1 MIRVLDFRR
10 KVADLAKEYPDF
22 IEIMADL
29 GFKEIT
35 SPTALKLMGKVM
47 TVPKGA
53 AVKGIPL
60 ERIVDRFEEA
70 GFRVTGLPESF
81 SKKQGNGKAAVNQNV
96 ADIQKTHCAGQV
108 LEEVQGAGETDDREK
123 TAGNQE
129 REEDKTEAEDEY
141 LARLRRA
148 EEATVTGQERV
159 SLLKDYIARVGQG
172 EELESVRRD
181 FIENFESVSVHEI
194 AEAEQSLINDGMDP
208 AEVQKLCDLHSALF
222 HGKTEAE
229 VWAEEEAKSA
239 EAGYKIP
246 QGHPV
251 DYFHRE
257 NAALE
262 KKLKRAKLD
271 LGFGT
276 DLRRIQEELA
286 DLKRVRTLY
295 GKKEESIMP
304 PLERYGISGPSNV
317 MWGVDDEIK
326 AELGRLTSS
335 MATALE
341 NDRAQAMFDAI
352 KEDIAAV
359 YQRME
364 EMIYKE
370 EKILLPMAME
380 HFTREEW
387 LLVYEDLFEMGPVF
401 IDSIPH
407 WEEGDRLLEEKRAAA
422 RASIDSEGM
431 ITFEQGKM
439 SLAQL
444 QAMFDL
450 LPIDIT
456 FIDADDVNQFFSNQG
471 KVFARPRSALGR
483 KVYDCHPVRI
493 RPVVEQLISEFKEGS
508 RDSYERWIPNPLK
521 PVKIQYLAVRDR
533 EGKFLGTLELVQDF
547 TKIKKELRHFR

>member
-1 MIRVLDFRR
+1 MVRVLDFNK
-10 KVADLAKEYPDF
+10 KVADLAKEDPDF

-35 SPTALKLMGKVM
+35 SPTALKLMGRVM

-60 ERIVDRFEEA
+60 ERIVNRFEEA
-70 GFRVTGLPESF
+70 GFRVTGLPETF
-81 SKKQGNGKAAVNQNV
+81 SREREKGKESTSQKAA
-96 ADIQKTHCAGQV
+96 DPGDKRRGDQV
-108 LEEVQGAGETDDREK
+108 S
-123 TAGNQE
+123 
-129 REEDKTEAEDEY
+129 
-141 LARLRRA
+141 
-148 EEATVTGQERV
+148 EEAQTVSGPAADGKMPGGRKEEERV
-159 SLLKDYIARVGQG
+159 SLLKDYISRVGQG
-172 EELESVRRD
+172 EDLESVRRD
-181 FIENFESVSVHEI
+181 FIRNFESVSVHEI
-194 AEAEQSLINDGMDP
+194 AEAEQSLISDGMDP
-208 AEVQKLCDLHSALF
+208 REVQKLCDLHSALF

-239 EAGYKIP
+239 EAGHEIS

-262 KKLKRAKLD
+262 KKLKRARLD

-276 DLRRIQEELA
+276 DLKKIQEELA
-286 DLKRVRTLY
+286 DLKRVRVLY

-326 AELGRLTSS
+326 AELGRLSS
-335 MATALE
+335 SLASALE
-341 NDRAQAMFDAI
+341 NDRAQAMFDAV

-431 ITFEQGKM
+431 ITFEQGKL

>member
-1 MIRVLDFRR
+1 MIRVLDFNK
-10 KVADLAKEYPDF
+10 KVADLAGEYEDF
-22 IEIMADL
+22 IPIMAEL
-29 GFKEIT
+29 GFKEIS
-35 SPTALKLMGKVM
+35 SPAALKLMGKLM

-60 ERIVDRFEEA
+60 DKIVDRFEEA
-70 GFRVTGLPESF
+70 GFRVIGLPEDF
-81 SKKQGNGKAAVNQNV
+81 SRKRQKQSEVDLQGGQ
-96 ADIQKTHCAGQV
+96 ADASRKD
-108 LEEVQGAGETDDREK
+108 EESRK
-123 TAGNQE
+123 
-129 REEDKTEAEDEY
+129 EDEY
-141 LARLRRA
+141 LIRSR
-148 EEATVTGQERV
+148 EADRELATGQERV
-159 SLLKDYIARVGQG
+159 GLLKDYISRVGRG
-172 EELESVRRD
+172 EDLESVRRD
-181 FIENFESVSVHEI
+181 FIRHFEAVSVHEI
-194 AEAEQSLINDGMDP
+194 AEAEQSLIREGMDP

-229 VWAEEEAKSA
+229 VWAEEEAKSE

-262 KKLKRAKLD
+262 KKLKRARLD
-271 LGFGT
+271 LGFGR
-276 DLRRIQEELA
+276 DLDQIQEELA
-286 DLKRVRTLY
+286 DLKRVRILY

-326 AELGRLTSS
+326 AELGRLTAS
-335 MATALE
+335 MASALE
-341 NDRAQAMFDAI
+341 NNRAGAMFDAV

-380 HFTREEW
+380 HFTEEEW
-387 LLVYEDLFEMGPVF
+387 VSVYEDLFEMGPVF
-401 IDSIPH
+401 IDAIPH
-407 WEEGDRLLEEKRAAA
+407 WEEGDRLLAEKRASAGTSVYSDGVI
-422 RASIDSEGM
+422 R
-431 ITFEQGKM
+431 FEQGEM
-439 SLAQL
+439 TLAQL
-444 QAMFDL
+444 QAVFDL

-456 FIDADDVNQFFSNQG
+456 FIDADEINRFFSNRG
-471 KVFARPRSALGR
+471 RVFARPKSALGR

-493 RPVVEQLISEFKEGS
+493 RPVVEQLIREFKEGS
-508 RDSYERWIPNPLK
+508 RDSYERWIPNPLR

-533 EGKFLGTLELVQDF
+533 EGNFLGTLELVQDF
-547 TKIKKELRHFR
+547 SKIKKELRHLR

>member
-1 MIRVLDFRR
+1 MVRVLDFNK
-10 KVADLAKEYPDF
+10 KVADLAKEDPDF

-35 SPTALKLMGKVM
+35 SPTALKLMGRVM

-60 ERIVDRFEEA
+60 ERIVNRFEEA
-70 GFRVTGLPESF
+70 GFRVIGLPETF
-81 SKKQGNGKAAVNQNV
+81 SRGREKGKESASQKAA
-96 ADIQKTHCAGQV
+96 DPGDKRRGDQV
-108 LEEVQGAGETDDREK
+108 S
-123 TAGNQE
+123 
-129 REEDKTEAEDEY
+129 
-141 LARLRRA
+141 
-148 EEATVTGQERV
+148 EEAQTVSGPAADGKMPGGRKEEERV
-159 SLLKDYIARVGQG
+159 SLLKDYISRVGRG
-172 EELESVRRD
+172 EDLESVRRD
-181 FIENFESVSVHEI
+181 FIRNFESVSVHEI
-194 AEAEQSLINDGMDP
+194 AEAEQSLIRDGMDP
-208 AEVQKLCDLHSALF
+208 REVQKLCDLHSALF

-239 EAGYKIP
+239 EAGHEIP

-262 KKLKRAKLD
+262 KKLKRARLD

-276 DLRRIQEELA
+276 DLKKIQEELA
-286 DLKRVRTLY
+286 DLKRVRVLY

-326 AELGRLTSS
+326 AELGRLSS
-335 MATALE
+335 SLASALE
-341 NDRAQAMFDAI
+341 NDRAQAMFDAV